1 MIRVALISHS
11 PYFAGAEKMLF
22 SLGCILKECDEYYP
36 IIYLPQNIEVNSFAK
51 ACKENNLS
59 TFAIP
64 ALQYYIWQ
72 EKSNAS
78 QVANNTIEQANLLS
92 EIFSEHGINLV
103 VCNTMTSLVPA
114 LAAKKANIP
123 MVLWVHGILDGFYI
137 PAKYDLEQRLMYDRI
152 LMHLSDEVVCCSE
165 WTENYYS
172 RLSTKPISTIC
183 NWSAEPDEILDIN
196 FNSKFV
202 CLNTF
207 DKHKGVSIL
216 LEAVKILKNNSYVFT
231 LDLYGTGVEEHVL
244 KNFVKK
250 HKLEEFVRFC
260 GRTNDVGKVFNDCFC
275 LMQPCFLEPF
285 GLTITE
291 AMSHSRP
298 VIAVASG
305 GPKQIV
311 DNEQTGF
318 LVPPRDAEALA
329 EKMAYLL
336 DNPDVAKK
344 MGESGRKR
352 YEELFSPERAK
363 QEFITLFK
371 RVLNRQR
378 NRNNSEQLFEDM
390 VWGYL
395 SMQTF
400 VSVSSKTE
408 SQICFDNSEI
418 TMEGQLCFSGEIK
431 KNRSYMVSCNEQTI
445 SAVGLL
451 FACHDS
457 AKPSGKLTVSLHQNN
472 KQIGIGEILLD
483 NIVSDAWTLI
493 DISDCRCQTGN
504 IIVNLSFTYNN
515 GSGKLGVYEDSAKRT
530 FIYKVFNK
538 IGMHLKGNDVL
549 VIKLNQ

>member
-36 IIYLPQNIEVNSFAK
+36 IMYLPQNIEVNSFAK

-59 TFAIP
+59 TFEIP

-78 QVANNTIEQANLLS
+78 QVANNTIKQANLLS
-92 EIFSEHGINLV
+92 ETLLEHEIDLV

-183 NWSAEPDEILDIN
+183 NWSAEPEHTLDMKP
-196 FNSKFV
+196 NSKFV

-207 DKHKGVSIL
+207 DKNKGVAIL
-216 LEAVKILKNNSYVFT
+216 LKAANILRSKQYDFEIELYGSGCEEKILKKYV
-231 LDLYGTGVEEHVL
+231 EKE
-244 KNFVKK
+244 
-250 HKLEEFVRFC
+250 KLENNVLFL
-260 GRTNDVGKVFNDCFC
+260 GRTDQVDDVYENAFC
-275 LMQPCFLEPF
+275 LVQPSDLESF

-291 AMSHSRP
+291 AMSHGRP

-352 YEELFSPERAK
+352 YEELFSPGRAK
-363 QEFITLFK
+363 QEFLTLFN
-371 RVLNRQR
+371 RVLNCER
-378 NRNNSEQLFEDM
+378 NGNSSEQLFEDI
-390 VWGYL
+390 VWNYL
-395 SMQTF
+395 SMQIF
-400 VSVSSKTE
+400 VSGNSKTE

-431 KNRSYMVSCNEQTI
+431 KDRSYMVSCNEQTI

-457 AKPSGKLTVSLHQNN
+457 AKPSGKLTITLHQNN
-472 KQIGIGEILLD
+472 KQIGVGEILID
-483 NIVSDAWTLI
+483 NIVSDVWTHI
-493 DISDCRCQTGN
+493 DISDCRCETGN
-504 IIVNLSFTYNN
+504 IIVNFSFTYNN

-538 IGMHLKGNDVL
+538 LGMPLKGNDVL
-549 VIKLNQ
+549 VIKLIQ